1 MDIFGEVMQK
11 ISEGVGEMIKIAVM
25 GYGTIGSGVVKVI
38 GTNQESICKKI
49 GEGIEVKYILDLR
62 DFEGDPIQDKVVHDY
77 QIIAE
82 DPEVAIVVETMGGVE
97 PAYTFVK
104 AMLLAG
110 KSVTTSNKAL
120 VAVHGADL
128 VATAKEKNVNFMF
141 EASVGGG
148 IPIIRALNSCLTAD
162 CIEEISGIVNGTTNY
177 MLTKM
182 TEDGCEFE
190 EVLKEAQEKGYAEKD
205 PTADIE
211 GHDAGRKI
219 AILTS
224 LIAGQQVDFEDVYTQ
239 GITKITAADILY
251 ANKMGRVIKLLAT
264 SRQVGDTYT
273 VMVAPFLLPKEHPL
287 YTVNGVFNAIFV
299 RGNMLGDAMFYGS
312 GAGSLPTASAVVAD
326 VVELAKHIGRHIELE
341 WKPQKLAIADYR
353 QQQAR
358 FFVRTKSDKTAV
370 EKVFGAVEYVEVPE
384 IKDEVGF
391 VTSEMKE
398 ADYELKATQLGS
410 VVQMIR
416 FN

>member
-1 MDIFGEVMQK
+1 
-11 ISEGVGEMIKIAVM
+11 MIKIAVM
-25 GYGTIGSGVVKVI
+25 GYGTIGSGVVQVI
-38 GTNQESICKKI
+38 ETNQDSICRKI

-62 DFEGDPIQDKVVHDY
+62 DFEGDPMQSRVVHDY
-77 QIIAE
+77 KTIAE
-82 DPEVAIVVETMGGVE
+82 DPEVAIVVESMGGVE

-104 AMLLAG
+104 AMLEAG

-120 VAVHGADL
+120 VAAHGADL
-128 VATAKEKNVNFMF
+128 IAAAKNKNVNFMF

-162 CIEEISGIVNGTTNY
+162 RIEEISGIVNGTTNY
-177 MLTKM
+177 MMTKM
-182 TEDGCEFE
+182 AEEGCDFE

-224 LIAGQQVDFEDVYTQ
+224 LIAGQQVDFEDVYTE
-239 GITKITAADILY
+239 GISSITATDILY
-251 ANKMGRVIKLLAT
+251 AKKMDRVIKLLAT
-264 SRQVGDTYT
+264 SRQVADTYT

-287 YTVNGVFNAIFV
+287 YTVNGVFNAVFV

-326 VVELAKHIGRHIELE
+326 VVELAKHIGKHIELE
-341 WKPQKLAIADYR
+341 WRPEKLEIADYR
-353 QQQAR
+353 QQSTR
-358 FFVRTKSDKTAV
+358 FFVRTNA
-370 EKVFGAVEYVEVPE
+370 EKPEIERIFDTVQYINVPE
-384 IKDEVGF
+384 AAGEIGF

-398 ADYELKATQLGS
+398 EDYEKKAAQLGS
-410 VVQMIR
+410 VIQMIR
-416 FN
+416 

>member
-1 MDIFGEVMQK
+1 
-11 ISEGVGEMIKIAVM
+11 MIKIAVM
-25 GYGTIGSGVVKVI
+25 GYGTIGSGVVQVI

-49 GEGIEVKYILDLR
+49 GEGIEVKYVLDLR
-62 DFEGDPIQDKVVHDY
+62 DFDGDPIQSNIVHDY
-77 QIIAE
+77 QVIAQ
-82 DPEVAIVVETMGGVE
+82 DPEVAIVVECMGGVE

-104 AMLLAG
+104 AMLTAG

-120 VAVHGADL
+120 VAKHGSELIA
-128 VATAKEKNVNFMF
+128 VAKEKSCNFMF

-162 CIEEISGIVNGTTNY
+162 RIEEISGIVNGTTNY
-177 MLTKM
+177 MLTRM
-182 TEDGCEFE
+182 AEQGLGFA

-224 LIAGQQVDFEDVYTQ
+224 LIAGRQVDFEDVYTE
-239 GITKITAADILY
+239 GITKITALDFVY
-251 ANKMGRVIKLLAT
+251 AKKMGRTIKLLAT
-264 SRQVGDTYT
+264 SRQAGDTYA

-287 YTVNGVFNAIFV
+287 YTVNGVFNAVFV

-326 VVELAKHIGRHIELE
+326 VVELARHIGRHIELE
-341 WKPQKLAIADYR
+341 WKPEKLEIADYK
-353 QQQAR
+353 QQETR
-358 FFVRTKSDKTAV
+358 FFVRTSKDLSAV
-370 EKVFGAVEYVEVPE
+370 KEVFGEVEPIE
-384 IKDEVGF
+384 IAQADGETGF
-391 VTSEMKE
+391 LTSAMTEE
-398 ADYELKATQLGS
+398 AYAQKAAAFGN
-410 VVQMIR
+410 VIQMIR
-416 FN
+416 FH